1 MYISLFPTPVLPDR
15 VMRAAC
21 LRASGEVVSSFPFLA
36 TRLNPRLC
44 LRPSGTC
51 DHLGLWHQAVGL
63 SECLQSSVQTGKPSS
78 QQVFWHSDF
87 FFLRSLCCTSSCISS
102 CSSNSH
108 FLIVILHFLRSLRHA
123 VVFGRRRRR
132 RRRRR
137 QRLAQAAGLLAVLP
151 LRRVLALFPLALLG
165 SVDAQRGARRRR
177 RG

>member
-1 MYISLFPTPVLPDR
+1 
-15 VMRAAC
+15 MRAAC